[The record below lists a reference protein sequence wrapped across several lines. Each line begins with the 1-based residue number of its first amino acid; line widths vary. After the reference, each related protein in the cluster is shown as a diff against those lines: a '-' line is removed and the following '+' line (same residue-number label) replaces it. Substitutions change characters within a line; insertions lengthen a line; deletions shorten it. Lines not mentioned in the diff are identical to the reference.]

1 MLKFIRTTSTKTG
14 LVVNGYLDRKEY
26 PTGLKLDPS
35 LISPLRLKHSDT
47 LPKWNYTI
55 APNL

>member
-1 MLKFIRTTSTKTG
+1 MLKFIRTTNTKTG
-14 LVVNGYLDRKEY
+14 LVVTAYLDRKKY
-26 PTGLKLDPS
+26 PTGLKTDPS
-35 LISPLRLKHSDT
+35 LIASLRLKHSDT